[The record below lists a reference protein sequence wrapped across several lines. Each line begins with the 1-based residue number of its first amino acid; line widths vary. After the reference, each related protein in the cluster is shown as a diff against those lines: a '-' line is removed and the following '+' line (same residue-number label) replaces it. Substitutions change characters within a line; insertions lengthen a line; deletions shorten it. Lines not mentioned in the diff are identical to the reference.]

1 VAKIIDLSAV
11 GSTIFPGGGYG
22 ENSEPMENDG
32 GAANFHTTHWS
43 LVLAAARRDQA
54 PEGRTALAELCRVY
68 WYPLYAHVRRRGYD
82 PEDAKDL
89 TQGFFLHLIEHE
101 ALTQVDSRKGKF
113 RSFLLASL
121 NNFLAV
127 AHRRDNAIKRGGGQE
142 LLSLDVA
149 DAEGRYRVE
158 PADQL
163 SAEQTFDARWALS
176 LLNES
181 MRQLEESYEEKP
193 QIFEVLKTFLLPGSQ
208 AVSYEQAATTLGVSI
223 PAAKTLIY
231 RLRQRYTALLRQEV
245 ARTVADQADIDEEIH
260 YLCDVLVKAFGQL

>member
-1 VAKIIDLSAV
+1 
-11 GSTIFPGGGYG
+11 
-22 ENSEPMENDG
+22 MQNDG
-32 GAANFHTTHWS
+32 REANFHTTRWS
-43 LVLAAARRDQA
+43 LVLAAACQNQA
-54 PEGRTALAELCRVY
+54 PEGRTALAELCQVY
-68 WYPLYAHVRRRGYD
+68 WYPLYAHVRRRGYG

-101 ALTQVDSRKGKF
+101 ALTQVDFRKGKF

-121 NNFLAV
+121 NNFLSV
-127 AHRRDNAIKRGGGQE
+127 AHRRDNAVKRGGGNE

-149 DAEGRYRVE
+149 DAEVRYRVE

-163 SAEQTFDARWALS
+163 SAEHSFDARWALS

-181 MRQLEESYEEKP
+181 MRQLEQSYEEKP
-193 QIFEVLKTFLLPGSQ
+193 QTFEVLKSFLLPGSQ
-208 AVSYEQAATTLGVSI
+208 TVSYEQAAAMLGVSI
-223 PAAKTLIY
+223 PAAKTLIH

-260 YLCDVLVKAFGQL
+260 YLCDVLVKAFSQL

>member
-1 VAKIIDLSAV
+1 
-11 GSTIFPGGGYG
+11 
-22 ENSEPMENDG
+22 MQNDG
-32 GAANFHTTHWS
+32 REASFRTTHWS
-43 LVLAAARRDQA
+43 LVLAAAGQDHA
-54 PEGRTALAELCRVY
+54 PAGRTALAQLCQIY

-89 TQGFFLHLIEHE
+89 TQNFFLHLIEHE

-113 RSFLLASL
+113 RSFLVASL
-121 NNFLAV
+121 NNFLSV
-127 AHRRDNAIKRGGGQE
+127 AHRHDNAIKRGGGQE

-181 MRQLEESYEEKP
+181 MRQLEENYGEKP
-193 QIFEVLKTFLLPGSQ
+193 QTFAVLKNFLLPGSQ
-208 AVSYEQAATTLGVSI
+208 TVSYEQAAAMLGVSI
-223 PAAKTLIY
+223 AAAKTLIH
-231 RLRQRYTALLRQEV
+231 RLRQRYSALLRQEV

-260 YLCDVLVKAFGQL
+260 YLCDALVKAFGQL